1 MGTEILTW
9 MLVIEQSGNR
19 GMGESVP
26 RSEAEVIRRIP
37 STRVALLL
45 EGNPQRRL
53 EPPPPSPPPSATA
66 APVPP
71 SHLSPPPSPLS
82 PPPSP
87 LPLSHHT
94 TTPSAVRGRRRLA
107 VSAGPSPALAC
118 TGDVPAAPFG
128 AFLPAAT
135 RRRPWP
141 PSARRAPPRPL
152 LLLLALLPPP
162 CLVLLP
168 SFGYGPGRTTSPT
181 PLSPPPPLR
190 RVFLPLVSARL
201 TAVTAHTAG
210 VR

>member
-94 TTPSAVRGRRRLA
+94 TTPTVVSSRRPFPPQPSLVLA
-107 VSAGPSPALAC
+107 TSLP
-118 TGDVPAAPFG
+118 
-128 AFLPAAT
+128 LPA
-135 RRRPWP
+135 RP
-141 PSARRAPPRPL
+141 APPRRRRAST
-152 LLLLALLPPP
+152 ALNPNLDLDPGRWRPCAFAGHAVLPRCCLRRQQRPPP
-162 CLVLLP
+162 VGGLLSITGLLRGCGLSAGAMATSFRLVV
-168 SFGYGPGRTTSPT
+168 
-181 PLSPPPPLR
+181 LR
-190 RVFLPLVSARL
+190 HPA
-201 TAVTAHTAG
+201 
-210 VR
+210 